1 MYNLD
6 KLLNMINDLESAQD
20 ALSASTDAR
29 NATRNQLFTETLNEV
44 INTYIDSKADYASFN
59 AYIDEV
65 CTELTISTEKPSVHA
80 VIEIIEHTL
89 TNQHIKH
96 NLISYTEARNL
107 HTLQQ
112 WVNVEALKD
121 AVKEDDYTKA
131 LKAVIKDARANKRE
145 WLRTRNEALTAHI
158 DSKTDI
164 ADLELLIALA
174 QDRIKTLKKEYKA

>member
-6 KLLNMINDLESAQD
+6 KLLNMINNLEAAQD
-20 ALSASTDAR
+20 TLKESTDVR
-29 NATRNQLFTETLNEV
+29 NTTRNQLFTETLN
-44 INTYIDSKADYASFN
+44 
-59 AYIDEV
+59 EV

-80 VIEIIEHTL
+80 VIEIIEYTL

-96 NLISYTEARNL
+96 TLINYTEARNL

-131 LKAVIKDARANKRE
+131 IKGVIKGARANKRE

-164 ADLELLIALA
+164 GDLELLIALA
-174 QDRIKTLKKEYKA
+174 QGRIKTLKD